1 VTHSN
6 AVPGIELF
14 LDVPAAVPLDEVLIG
29 VVRVVNGGP
38 GTVTVSA
45 RVNLIEGDLT
55 VAVTGPDGRTG
66 RAGWP
71 YPVDSLP
78 RTIEL
83 GPGEALAGSIPLL
96 VDGGLTPVF
105 PVAGRYSLTARFQA
119 APGAELIGAPVSV
132 ERQAP
137 QDDLA
142 AQALQDR
149 DVLQS
154 LLSAAE
160 MGQAAGSLAALAIG
174 GEPMARFLSG
184 LALGSPGQVRQAAQE
199 LAVGVGDRPAD
210 PLSAA
215 SALNAV
221 LPTGL
226 YTGDQRREAV
236 IDALT
241 GVTDARVRAMLD
253 GLPHDAEGGI

>member
-1 VTHSN
+1 MTHSN
-6 AVPGIELF
+6 ALPGIELF
-14 LDVPAAVPLDEVLIG
+14 LDVPPAVPLDEVLIG
-29 VVRVVNGGP
+29 VVRVVNGGRV
-38 GTVTVSA
+38 TVTVSA

-55 VAVTGPDGRTG
+55 VAVTGPDGRAG
-66 RAGWP
+66 RVGWP

-83 GPGEALAGSIPLL
+83 GPGEALVGSIPLL
-96 VDGGLTPVF
+96 VDDGLTPVF
-105 PVAGRYSLTARFQA
+105 PSAGRYSLTPRFQV
-119 APGAELIGAPVSV
+119 APGVELIGAPVSV

-137 QDDLA
+137 QDQRA

-160 MGQAAGSLAALAIG
+160 MGQAAGSLAALAAG

-184 LALGSPGQVRQAAQE
+184 LAIGSAGQARQAAHD
-199 LAVGVGDRPAD
+199 LAAGVGDRPAD

-215 SALNAV
+215 AALNAV

-226 YTGDQRREAV
+226 YSGDERREDV
-236 IDALT
+236 IDVLT
-241 GVTDARVRAMLD
+241 GLADARVRAVLD
-253 GLPHDAEGGI
+253 GLPHDAADGL

>member
-1 VTHSN
+1 VTHPN
-6 AVPGIELF
+6 ALPGIELI
-14 LDVPAAVPLDEVLIG
+14 LDLPSAVPLDEVLIG
-29 VVRVVNGGP
+29 VVRVVNGGH

-55 VAVTGPDGRTG
+55 VAVTGPDGRAGT
-66 RAGWP
+66 AGWP

-96 VDGGLTPVF
+96 VDNGLTPVF

-119 APGAELIGAPVSV
+119 APGAELIGMPVSV

-137 QDDLA
+137 LDHRA
-142 AQALQDR
+142 AQSLLDR

-160 MGQAAGSLAALAIG
+160 MGQAAGSLAALASG
-174 GEPMARFLSG
+174 GEPVARFLSG
-184 LALGSPGQVRQAAQE
+184 LAIGAAGQARQAAHD
-199 LAVGVGDRPAD
+199 LVAGVGDRPAD
-210 PLSAA
+210 PLSVAA
-215 SALNAV
+215 ALNAV

-226 YTGDQRREAV
+226 YTGDERRDAV
-236 IDALT
+236 IDVLT
-241 GVTDARVRAMLD
+241 GVADARVRAVLD
-253 GLPHDAEGGI
+253 GLPHDAAGGF

>member
-1 VTHSN
+1 MTHSN

-29 VVRVVNGGP
+29 VVRVVNSGQ

-96 VDGGLTPVF
+96 VDDSLTPVF
-105 PVAGRYSLTARFQA
+105 PAAGRYSLTARFQV
-119 APGAELIGAPVSV
+119 APGAELTGAAVSV
-132 ERQAP
+132 ERQAG
-137 QDDLA
+137 QDDRAVL
-142 AQALQDR
+142 ALQDR

-160 MGQAAGSLAALAIG
+160 MGQAAGSLAAMAID
-174 GEPMARFLSG
+174 GEPTARFLSG
-184 LALGSPGQVRQAAQE
+184 LAMGSTGQVRQAAHD
-199 LAVGVGDRPAD
+199 LAFGAGDQPAD

-215 SALNAV
+215 AALNAV

-226 YTGDQRREAV
+226 YTGDERREAV
-236 IDALT
+236 IAALT
-241 GVTDARVRAMLD
+241 SVTDARVRAVLD
-253 GLPHDAEGGI
+253 GLPHAW